1 VERQDSRRAGNGTGD
16 DRRPTL
22 EPRAQW
28 EETLDRLERE
38 LGSLKVI
45 EIDTSW
51 ELQLVLARQLRELI
65 LALRPLM
72 NHPLLRRS

>member
-16 DRRPTL
+16 DRRSTL

-28 EETLDRLERE
+28 EETLDRIERE

-45 EIDTSW
+45 EVDMSW